1 VKLSRLKRQEIHL
14 CFSSKDYYIFELL
27 SWVAYL
33 LGFLLTY
40 IAQTIKEELN
50 EYLEHFFD
58 LGSPMFISLFFVASL
73 LFVIYLFIKGVIIPD
88 KQKHKLEKKELEL
101 LSAKKISSLIEFNP
115 EPVLKIDKDYNILFS
130 NEAAYKLISPYEKEG
145 PAGIKKRLLSHNID
159 VEDIITSNKSFHVQI
174 KITDRIYSIFFRGS
188 QELNEAHVFFHDITD
203 LVKYEKELEN
213 SKAKLTEL
221 SNHIQD
227 IIESERGRIASGLH
241 DSVGQKL
248 LMSKLVL
255 DKISKQKATEDPI
268 PEIIK
273 VIDEINSTINEL
285 KEISYSLKPK
295 YLSEIGL
302 GPALN
307 SLCEKVSAETNIK
320 NIIFIEKPD
329 ERYTANIELTIYRI
343 AQEALNNIIKHSSA
357 SEFNLQLLQNDNRI
371 KLMISDNGKGFDT
384 DVAIKG
390 KGFGLFNM
398 KQRAE
403 NIEGTLKV
411 DSSEEF
417 GTLIVTEIPIS

>member
-1 VKLSRLKRQEIHL
+1 M
-14 CFSSKDYYIFELL
+14 
-27 SWVAYL
+27 
-33 LGFLLTY
+33 GFLLTY
-40 IAQTIKEELN
+40 FAQSVKEELN
-50 EYLEHFFD
+50 VYLEHFFD

-73 LFVIYLFIKGVIIPD
+73 LFTIYLFIKGVIIPD

-101 LSAKKISSLIEFNP
+101 LSAKKTALLIELNP
-115 EPVLKIDKDYNILFS
+115 DPVLKIDRDFTILFS
-130 NEAAYKLISPYEKEG
+130 NAAAKAIIHSNGTEGIDLRKL
-145 PAGIKKRLLSHNID
+145 LCID
-159 VEDIITSNKSFHVQI
+159 VSVDDIITNNKSSYCKKEVNE
-174 KITDRIYSIFFRGS
+174 RIYAIHINGS
-188 QELNEAHVFFHDITD
+188 VELNEAHVFFHDITD
-203 LVKYEKELEN
+203 LVKYEQELET
-213 SKAKLTEL
+213 SKEKLTEL

-227 IIESERGRIASGLH
+227 IIENERGRIASGLH

-248 LMSKLVL
+248 LMSKLAL
-255 DKISKQKATEDPI
+255 DKISKHKNTDDPT

-307 SLCEKVSAETNIK
+307 SLCEKVSSETNIK

-329 ERYTANIELTIYRI
+329 ERYAANIELTIYRI
-343 AQEALNNIIKHSSA
+343 AQEALNNIIKHSYA

-384 DVAIKG
+384 EAANRS

>member
-1 VKLSRLKRQEIHL
+1 ML
-14 CFSSKDYYIFELL
+14 
-27 SWVAYL
+27 
-33 LGFLLTY
+33 LLTY
-40 IAQTIKEELN
+40 IVRTIEEELN

-58 LGSPMFISLFFVASL
+58 LGSPMFISVFFVASL
-73 LFVIYLFIKGVIIPD
+73 LFTIYLFIKGVIIPD
-88 KQKHKLEKKELEL
+88 KQKHILEKKELEL
-101 LSAKKISSLIEFNP
+101 LSAKKIASLIELNP
-115 EPVLKIDKDYNILFS
+115 DPVLKLDKNYNILFL
-130 NEAAYKLISPYEKEG
+130 NEAAHKLISPYETEG
-145 PAGIKKRLLSHNID
+145 AKGIKNRLMDHHNINI
-159 VEDIITSNKSFHVQI
+159 EEIISESKSFHVQKRI
-174 KITDRIYSIFFRGS
+174 SNRIYTIHFRGS
-188 QELNEAHVFFHDITD
+188 NELNEAHVFFHDITN
-203 LVKYEKELEN
+203 LVKYEEELEN

-227 IIESERGRIASGLH
+227 IIESERERIASGLH

-255 DKISKQKATEDPI
+255 DKISKVNTTEDKL

-273 VIDEINSTINEL
+273 VIDEINSAINEL
-285 KEISYSLKPK
+285 KEISYSMKPK

-307 SLCEKVSAETNIK
+307 SLCEKVTTETDIR
-320 NIIFIEKPD
+320 NIIFIENPD
-329 ERYTANIELTIYRI
+329 ERYASNIELTIYRI
-343 AQEALNNIIKHSSA
+343 AQEALNNIIKHSEA
-357 SEFNLQLLQNDNRI
+357 NEFNLQLLQNENRV

-384 DVAIKG
+384 DTAVKG

-403 NIEGTLKV
+403 NIGGILKI

>member
-1 VKLSRLKRQEIHL
+1 M
-14 CFSSKDYYIFELL
+14 
-27 SWVAYL
+27 
-33 LGFLLTY
+33 LTY
-40 IAQTIKEELN
+40 IVRTIEEELN

-58 LGSPMFISLFFVASL
+58 LGSPIFISLFFVASL
-73 LFVIYLFIKGVIIPD
+73 LFTIYLFIKGIIIPD
-88 KQKHKLEKKELEL
+88 KQKHILEKKDLEL
-101 LSAKKISSLIEFNP
+101 LNAKKIASLIELNP
-115 EPVLKIDKDYNILFS
+115 DPVLKLDNNYNILFC
-130 NEAAYKLISPYEKEG
+130 NEAASRVISPYEKEG
-145 PAGIKKRLLSHNID
+145 PAGIKRRLLGHHNINIGN
-159 VEDIITSNKSFHVQI
+159 IISASKSLHIQKRI
-174 KITDRIYSIFFRGS
+174 NDRIYTIHFRGS
-188 QELNEAHVFFHDITD
+188 QELNEAHVFFHDITN
-203 LVKYEKELEN
+203 LVNYEEELEN

-255 DKISKQKATEDPI
+255 DKISKRKTNDDQL

-302 GPALN
+302 GPAIN
-307 SLCEKVSAETNIK
+307 SLCEKISAETNIK
-320 NIIFIEKPD
+320 NTIFIEDPD
-329 ERYTANIELTIYRI
+329 ARYASNIELTVYRI
-343 AQEALNNIIKHSSA
+343 AQEALNNIIKHSTA
-357 SEFNLQLLQNDNRI
+357 SEFNLQLLQNENRI
-371 KLMISDNGKGFDT
+371 KLMISDNGKGFDA
-384 DVAIKG
+384 DNAAKG

-403 NIEGTLKV
+403 NIGGILKI